1 MKKYVLGILIAI
13 PVVLGAVLLYV
24 YLNMN
29 TLVVEAVETFAPRVT
44 GTKVSLG
51 SSNISLFSGKGSLDD
66 LVITNP
72 KGYKSPS
79 AIELGSLQVAVDT
92 ESLTAETIAI
102 KSIEVVAPAIS
113 YEPGGAAGSNLQQLM
128 KNVQASGGQGKGGAQ
143 PDNKEGSGPK
153 VVIDRVTL
161 TQGKVK
167 LFTPLSDEPVS
178 AELPKIELTGI
189 GRQKGGVSAER
200 ALKLVLDKVLAS
212 ASRTGAGSLSQA
224 EARLK
229 GELNK
234 QVQKARGKATEALE
248 DKAGELGGKIQG
260 LLR

>member
-1 MKKYVLGILIAI
+1 MKKFVLSILIAI
-13 PVVLGAVLLYV
+13 PVVLGAVVLYV
-24 YLNMN
+24 YLNLN
-29 TLVVEAVETFAPRVT
+29 SLIVEAVETFAPRVT
-44 GTKVSLG
+44 GTKVSLA
-51 SSNISLFSGKGSLDD
+51 SSNVSLFSGKGSLEG
-66 LVITNP
+66 LVIMNP
-72 KGYKSPS
+72 SGYKASS
-79 AIELGSLQVAVDT
+79 AMELDSLEVAVDT
-92 ESLTAETIAI
+92 ESLTSETIVI
-102 KSIEVVAPAIS
+102 KSIDVVAPAIS

-189 GRQKGGVSAER
+189 GRQKGGVSAEQ
-200 ALKLVLDKVLAS
+200 ALKVVLDKMLAS
-212 ASRTGAGSLSQA
+212 ASRTGAGSLS
-224 EARLK
+224 EVKARLK
-229 GELNK
+229 NELDK
-234 QVQKARGKATEALE
+234 QVQEARGKATEALE